1 MQVSEGLPSGT
12 VVGTLM
18 AKDPDEGENG
28 TVYYSLSGRGS
39 SLFTFSLLFSLI
51 FAVYYSAEMTPFNP
65 TVSVV

>member
-1 MQVSEGLPSGT
+1 
-12 VVGTLM
+12 M

-39 SLFTFSLLFSLI
+39 SLFTFSSLFSLI
-51 FAVYYSAEMTPFNP
+51 FSVYYSAEMTPFNP